1 MTACVH
7 VHTHPHPHTNT
18 GLEGRR
24 AIGEGRQEGREE
36 WRERVVASIDPDCEF
51 VGNSHFS
58 PNMTLMGQSLADWA
72 GTHGD
77 RRKCPSILRSPAP
90 DGAEVFS
97 VKAQLARWA
106 ARAHLEK
113 AWSF

>member
-1 MTACVH
+1 MAEEL
-7 VHTHPHPHTNT
+7 
-18 GLEGRR
+18 GLEGLTDQQPQLFSLSDLAR
-24 AIGEGRQEGREE
+24 G
-36 WRERVVASIDPDCEF
+36 VVASIDPDCEF

-77 RRKCPSILRSPAP
+77 RRKCPSILRSPVP

-106 ARAHLEK
+106 ARAHWEK